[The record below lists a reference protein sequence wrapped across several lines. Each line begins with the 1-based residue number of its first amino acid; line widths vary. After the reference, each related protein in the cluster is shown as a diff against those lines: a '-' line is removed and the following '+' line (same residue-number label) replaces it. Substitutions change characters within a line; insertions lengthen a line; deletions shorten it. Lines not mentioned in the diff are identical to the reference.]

1 MKTIFTSF
9 FLFFTLFLFAQDC
22 DNRYQADLFT
32 NVDVTTVKY
41 GEAMNRQG
49 VLQELYMDIYQGQG
63 DTASNRPVVLFCF
76 GGSFYTGSRT
86 SQELV
91 YFATELA
98 KKGYVCAS
106 IDYRLATSVIDLIQ
120 EEVMVK
126 VVFGAVQ
133 DGKAAIRFFREDAAT
148 TNTYKVDSNQIF
160 IGGTSAGGIL
170 SINLAYVDDLEQL
183 PTTWQTWA
191 DEIGGIE
198 GSSGNP
204 GHCSYVNGVFGFAGA
219 VGDTAYIEANDPPFY
234 GCHSTGDQTVLFGYG
249 APLNGFAPVSLYG
262 SSLIEARMNNLGIYN
277 SVDVYSGSNHP
288 PLNNQTRLTDTKN
301 NLSEFLFNILDCNSN
316 DRKLASQKSCED
328 FSNPSTGIV
337 SANPNYTWTLYPNPA
352 KSQIN
357 IEGLNATYSSVHI
370 YDALGREVF
379 YQNLNGEQNLKINI
393 ENFVRGVYFV
403 SLNKGQAKERISLL
417 VD

>member
-1 MKTIFTSF
+1 MKTIFTSI
-9 FLFFTLFLFAQDC
+9 FLSFILLLAAQDC
-22 DNRYQADLFT
+22 DTRYQADLFT

-41 GEAMNRQG
+41 GEAINRQG
-49 VLQELYMDIYQGQG
+49 VMQELFMDIYQGQG

-76 GGSFYTGSRT
+76 GGSFYAGSRT

-106 IDYRLATSVIDLIQ
+106 IDYRLASSVIDLIQ

-170 SINLAYVDDLEQL
+170 AINLAYVDDVAQL
-183 PTTWQTWA
+183 PSSWQAWA

-198 GSSGNP
+198 GNSGNP

-234 GCHSTGDQTVLFGYG
+234 GCHSTDDQTVLFGYG

-262 SSLIEARMNNLGIYN
+262 SSLIEARMNNLGLYN
-277 SVDVYSGSNHP
+277 SVDVYTGSNHP

-301 NLSEFLFNILDCNSN
+301 NLSDFLFNILDCNSN
-316 DRKLASQKSCED
+316 DRKLASQKSCDD
-328 FSNPSTGIV
+328 FSNPTGIL
-337 SANPNYTWTLYPNPA
+337 SAADNFTWTLYPNPA
-352 KSQIN
+352 KSLIN
-357 IEGLNATYSSVHI
+357 IEGLDASYTSVNI
-370 YDALGREVF
+370 YDALGRVVF
-379 YQNLNGEQNLKINI
+379 YQELNGTQNLRINT

-403 SLNKGQAKERISLL
+403 SLNKAQNIERKTLL
-417 VD
+417 LD